1 MIKQNKFI
9 ANYQMST
16 FIKSSCFACIIW
28 HFPWSCSGSIK
39 SSVAHCIC
47 LVRVA
52 KTVLVWCMN
61 DFDSSTSVSLRCIR
75 LFFLFLF
82 SSAASVTFASCLLLT
97 SIFSGFKSWWAVP
110 LLWRNWSPS
119 IKSRPIF
126 GKKNSIFLAQK

>member
-1 MIKQNKFI
+1 MTWLSANGIFVFFFFFANAIPYIIQLRSTSVILSNSIWNGAFNPRLIKQNKFI

-52 KTVLVWCMN
+52 KTVLVWWMN
-61 DFDSSTSVSLRCIR
+61 DLDSSTSVSLHCIR
-75 LFFLFLF
+75 LFFLVMF
-82 SSAASVTFASCLLLT
+82 SSAASMTFA
-97 SIFSGFKSWWAVP
+97 
-110 LLWRNWSPS
+110 
-119 IKSRPIF
+119 
-126 GKKNSIFLAQK
+126 